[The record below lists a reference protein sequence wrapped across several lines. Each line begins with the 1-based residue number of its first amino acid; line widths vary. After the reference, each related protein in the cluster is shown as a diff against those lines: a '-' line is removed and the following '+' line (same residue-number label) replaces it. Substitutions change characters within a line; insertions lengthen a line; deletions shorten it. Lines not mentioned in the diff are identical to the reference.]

1 MNRSMSTRTDNK
13 TLDTGN
19 QVDCYIIRPMQES
32 DNEQIAHLI
41 RCVIDE
47 HGASRTNSVYDDPQ
61 TDDVF
66 KSLLNINAEYWVIEY
81 NHKVVGGG
89 GFFPTDGLPE
99 KCAEIVKFYL
109 MPTARGKGLGAQI
122 FDFVID
128 RASHAG
134 YNRLYLE
141 TVPLFSRAVDMY
153 KERGFDFLNAPIGN
167 TGHSAPSIFMSK
179 WL

>member
-1 MNRSMSTRTDNK
+1 MNRSMSTRADNK
-13 TLDTGN
+13 TFSKDIHA
-19 QVDCYIIRPMQES
+19 DCYIIRPMRES

-61 TDDVF
+61 TDNVF
-66 KSLLNINAEYWVIEY
+66 KSFLNINAEYWVIDH
-81 NHKVVGGG
+81 NHKIVGGC

-109 MPTARGKGLGAQI
+109 MPAARGKGLGAQI
-122 FDFVID
+122 FDFVTD

-153 KERGFDFLNAPIGN
+153 KERGFDFLSAPIGN

>member
-1 MNRSMSTRTDNK
+1 MSTRTDNK
-13 TLDTGN
+13 TLDAGN

-47 HGASRTNSVYDDPQ
+47 HGAPRTNSGYDDPQ
-61 TDDVF
+61 TDNVF

-81 NHKVVGGG
+81 NHKVVGGC

-109 MPTARGKGLGAQI
+109 MPTVRGKGLGARL

-141 TVPLFSRAVDMY
+141 TVPFFLRAVDLY

-167 TGHSAPSIFMSK
+167 TGHSSQSIFMSK

>member
-1 MNRSMSTRTDNK
+1 MSTKTDNK

-19 QVDCYIIRPMQES
+19 QVDCYIIRPMRES
-32 DNEQIAHLI
+32 DNEQIAYLI

-47 HGASRTNSVYDDPQ
+47 HGAPRTNSVYDDPQ
-61 TDDVF
+61 TDNVF
-66 KSLLNINAEYWVIEY
+66 KSLLNINAEYWVIDY
-81 NHKVVGGG
+81 NHKVVGGC

-134 YNRLYLE
+134 YKRLYME
-141 TVPLFSRAVDMY
+141 PVPFFSRAVNLY
-153 KERGFDFLNAPIGN
+153 KDRGFDFLNAPIGN
-167 TGHSAPSIFMSK
+167 TGHSSQSIFMSK

>member
-1 MNRSMSTRTDNK
+1 MSTKTDNR
-13 TLDTGN
+13 TLDIGN
-19 QVDCYIIRPMQES
+19 QVDCYIIRPMQKS
-32 DNEQIAHLI
+32 DNKQIAYLI

-61 TDDVF
+61 TDNVF
-66 KSLLNINAEYWVIEY
+66 KSLLNINAEYWVIDH
-81 NHKVVGGG
+81 NHEIVGGC
-89 GFFPTDGLPE
+89 GFFPTNGLPE

-141 TVPLFSRAVDMY
+141 TVPFFSRAVNLY

-167 TGHSAPSIFMSK
+167 TGHSSQSIFMSK

>member
-1 MNRSMSTRTDNK
+1 MSTTTDNNSP
-13 TLDTGN
+13 DTGN
-19 QVDCYIIRPMQES
+19 QVDCFIIRPMQEG

-61 TDDVF
+61 TDNVF
-66 KSLLNINAEYWVIEY
+66 KSFLNINAEYWVIDHNNEI
-81 NHKVVGGG
+81 VGGC
-89 GFFPTDGLPE
+89 GFFPTNGLPE

-109 MPTARGKGLGAQI
+109 MPEARGKGLGSRI
-122 FDFVID
+122 FDFVTD

-141 TVPLFSRAVDMY
+141 TVPLFSRAIDMY
-153 KERGFDFLNAPIGN
+153 KERGFDFLNAPIGD

>member
-1 MNRSMSTRTDNK
+1 MSTKTDNR
-13 TLDTGN
+13 TLDIGN
-19 QVDCYIIRPMQES
+19 QVDCYIIRPMQKS
-32 DNEQIAHLI
+32 DNKQIAYLI

-61 TDDVF
+61 TDNVF
-66 KSLLNINAEYWVIEY
+66 KSFLNINAEYWVIDH
-81 NHKVVGGG
+81 NHEIVGGC
-89 GFFPTDGLPE
+89 GFFPTNGLPE

-109 MPTARGKGLGAQI
+109 MPTARGKGLGALI

-141 TVPLFSRAVDMY
+141 TVPLFSRAIDMY
-153 KERGFDFLNAPIGN
+153 KDRGFDFLNAPIGN
-167 TGHSAPSIFMSK
+167 TGHSAPSIYLSK
-179 WL
+179 WI